1 MIQNTLIVNN
11 GIDTASAAQSAG
23 YVSAGTKRA
32 TKQLTTHWYS
42 NKLFF
47 SF

>member
-11 GIDTASAAQSAG
+11 GIDTSNATATAG
-23 YVSAGTKRA
+23 DVSSGTKRA
-32 TKQLTTHWYS
+32 PKQLTTHWYS

>member
-11 GIDTASAAQSAG
+11 GIDTSDATATADD
-23 YVSAGTKRA
+23 VSSGTKRA
-32 TKQLTTHWYS
+32 TKQLTTQRYS